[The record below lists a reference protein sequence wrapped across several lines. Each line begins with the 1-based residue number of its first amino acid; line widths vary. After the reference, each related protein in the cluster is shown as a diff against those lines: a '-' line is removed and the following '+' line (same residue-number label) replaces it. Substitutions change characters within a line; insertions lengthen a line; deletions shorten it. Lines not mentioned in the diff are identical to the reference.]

1 MQSSKLSF
9 VLPALFLAFGCAG
22 AAPSAT
28 HARTQDPAQVCA
40 GLPTEAREVSLFAW
54 DGVSFVEAR
63 TEQDP
68 IGRAPRQRTAG
79 ARVFVPAS
87 EGLTKEYVH
96 RAASCQAA
104 QHAVAAQQSTDPLAV
119 PGVQIRVT
127 SAQNG
132 YLVDL
137 VGDDSATGKELLRRV
152 RAVTSSSEAEQLA
165 MSVDGP
171 VRF

>member
-1 MQSSKLSF
+1 MQSSKFSF
-9 VLPALFLAFGCAG
+9 VVPALLFAVGCAG
-22 AAPSAT
+22 TAPSAT
-28 HARTQDPAQVCA
+28 HAQAQNPAQVCA
-40 GLPTEAREVSLFAW
+40 GLPTEAREVSLFEW

-63 TEQDP
+63 TEEDP

-87 EGLTKEYVH
+87 QGLTKEYVH

-104 QHAVAAQQSTDPLAV
+104 QHAAAAQQSTDPLAV

-137 VGDDSATGKELLRRV
+137 IGDDAATGKELLRRV
-152 RAVTSSSEAEQLA
+152 RSATSSSEVEQLA
-165 MSVDGP
+165 MSAAAP
-171 VRF
+171 ALF